1 MSVALLD
8 HVGPWNEAD
17 FLALGETGD
26 RIELLDGSLLVSPAP
41 SKRHQRISWRLVA
54 ALDGPATANG
64 LVAYEAINVRLRAD
78 RIVIPDLVVTDSDDD
93 GVMTECT
100 EVVLVGEIVSPG
112 NASADRLMKMQLYAA
127 ARIPA
132 YLLVEP
138 EAEGALTLRLHRLED
153 AHYVEESVAKTGE
166 LLSADEPFPF
176 VLDPAGLLGR

>member
-8 HVGPWNEAD
+8 HLGPWNETD
-17 FLALGETGD
+17 FLALGETRD

-41 SKRHQRISWRLVA
+41 SKRHQRISFRLLA
-54 ALDGPATANG
+54 ALDGQATASG
-64 LVAYEAINVRLRAD
+64 LIAYEAINVRLKPD

-93 GVMTECT
+93 GVMTDCS

-138 EAEGALTLRLHRLED
+138 ESEEALTLRLYRLEG
-153 AHYVEESVAKTGE
+153 AHYVEHAAAKTGE
-166 LLSADEPFPF
+166 VLSVDEPFPF
-176 VLDPAGLLGR
+176 VLDTAALLGR